1 MHLVIRLSD
10 LIYDTFILLRNALV
24 SLVGPRQ
31 AYVLL
36 ELAGPYPDH
45 RTRDPWWV
53 RQPQTIED
61 IRRALGVIRADRR
74 AAGVVVTFGNL
85 PAGLAAVQ
93 NLRAAFADYRA
104 RGGRMVAYLPQATT
118 RQYYLASVAD
128 AVVMPESGVLDLGGA
143 ALEVTF
149 FGEALERAGV
159 TGEFEQIAEYKSAV
173 EPFTRREMSAPARE
187 QLNAI
192 LDSVFDDV
200 AGEIAAARRL
210 DPPAVRAAIDRAPLS
225 AAEAQRAGLVDAL
238 LYEDEL
244 PAYLAAHGGRPA
256 AIVPWRIARRRLRTP
271 FRWRMPGR
279 AVAVIPVR
287 GTIQMGESR
296 PRPPLVPFARSEASG
311 HASLVRALR
320 AAERNPLF
328 GAIVL
333 SIDSPGGSALASDLI
348 WRAVLQANR
357 VKPVVAYFS
366 NVAASGGY
374 YVAAGARRIVA
385 QAGTLTGSIGV
396 ISGKFSVERLAGRA
410 GIHQEILTR
419 GDAAAMASPFR
430 PFSPEQRRRLRVQ
443 AEEIYDRF
451 VARVAEGRRL
461 PREQVEA
468 VARGRVW
475 TGRQAMQHRLVDRL
489 GDFNTAIDSAKE
501 LMGLAPGR
509 VVPVLIIRP
518 PRAVT
523 VGRRSALGL
532 LDTAE
537 MLQREGVLALM
548 PWEIRLR

>member
-1 MHLVIRLSD
+1 
-10 LIYDTFILLRNALV
+10 
-24 SLVGPRQ
+24 
-31 AYVLL
+31 
-36 ELAGPYPDH
+36 
-45 RTRDPWWV
+45 
-53 RQPQTIED
+53 
-61 IRRALGVIRADRR
+61 
-74 AAGVVVTFGNL
+74 
-85 PAGLAAVQ
+85 
-93 NLRAAFADYRA
+93 
-104 RGGRMVAYLPQATT
+104 
-118 RQYYLASVAD
+118 
-128 AVVMPESGVLDLGGA
+128 
-143 ALEVTF
+143 
-149 FGEALERAGV
+149 
-159 TGEFEQIAEYKSAV
+159 
-173 EPFTRREMSAPARE
+173 
-187 QLNAI
+187 
-192 LDSVFDDV
+192 
-200 AGEIAAARRL
+200 
-210 DPPAVRAAIDRAPLS
+210 
-225 AAEAQRAGLVDAL
+225 
-238 LYEDEL
+238 
-244 PAYLAAHGGRPA
+244 
-256 AIVPWRIARRRLRTP
+256 
-271 FRWRMPGR
+271 
-279 AVAVIPVR
+279 VAVIPVR

-523 VGRRSALGL
+523 VGRRSALVL